1 MALGAQHGARREGR
15 VGLSQPSIPGAA
27 LDQIPAS
34 SPEPCTRAPHTQG
47 LCQHPSAAE
56 PIFFPPNCTL
66 RVVLEWFKWDK
77 IPPPSTWHHCGLPA
91 LQAEVSQKSWE
102 VWRMFYPK
110 NPSNALQNNQEEL
123 YWDQSSSSI
132 WHWFVLTLLPQNHGH
147 KMVPKPGN
155 KIRE

>member
-56 PIFFPPNCTL
+56 SIFFPPNCTL

-77 IPPPSTWHHCGLPA
+77 IPPSQYLASLWPPSPAGRGVPEILGGLEDV
-91 LQAEVSQKSWE
+91 LSQKPLKCSSE
-102 VWRMFYPK
+102 QSGGALLGPELLQHLALVCADPA
-110 NPSNALQNNQEEL
+110 PSEPRTQNG
-123 YWDQSSSSI
+123 S
-132 WHWFVLTLLPQNHGH
+132 
-147 KMVPKPGN
+147 
-155 KIRE
+155 